1 MDDTKGRSAKKKVRE
16 PGSLD
21 QFHLFNEAGKI
32 TGVYDYEIFSYL
44 MRENDMFVL
53 GGVPYVYEGG
63 YFKADTSGAIL
74 SSMIRNCIY
83 PKFIKSSTIKR
94 VFEEAKK

>member
-74 SSMIRNCIY
+74 SSNDSKLY
-83 PKFIKSSTIKR
+83 LPEVYQVQHHQAR
-94 VFEEAKK
+94 V